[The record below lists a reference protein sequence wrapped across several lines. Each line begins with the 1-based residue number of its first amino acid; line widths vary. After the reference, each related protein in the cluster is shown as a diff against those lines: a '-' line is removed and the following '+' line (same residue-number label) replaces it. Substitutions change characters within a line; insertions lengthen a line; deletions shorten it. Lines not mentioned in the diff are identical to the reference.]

1 VPRRPSSPIAKGP
14 MTQRLRFAFF
24 SLRWLIGVGFRLAF
38 RLKVLGRDNLPERG
52 AAIIIGN
59 HASFLDPFIMSSRC
73 GRPVQWLVTREFYGN
88 PRVRWLLWWFGTIPV
103 GGGRSMVRSYRQ
115 IAGVLKEGGFIGIFP
130 EGGITRDGEM
140 KLFRS
145 GTAVI
150 AFRMGVPIVP
160 MHVEGTFDAL
170 PRYAKWPRFVPVTV
184 RMGAPIPVEQK
195 QDPTPEE
202 IDALTATMRA
212 AVVALET
219 ENRAARR

>member
-1 VPRRPSSPIAKGP
+1 
-14 MTQRLRFAFF
+14 MTPRLRFAFF
-24 SLRWLIGVGFRLAF
+24 SLRWFIGAGFKLAF
-38 RLKVLGRDNLPERG
+38 RLKVVGRGNLPDDG
-52 AAIIIGN
+52 PALVIGN

-73 GRPVQWLVTREFYGN
+73 GRPVQWLVTQEFYGN
-88 PRVRWLLWWFGTIPV
+88 PRVHWLLWWFGTIPV

-115 IAGVLKEGGFIGIFP
+115 IAEVLKQGGLIGIFP

-140 KLFRS
+140 KAFRT

-160 MHVEGTFDAL
+160 MHIQGTYEAL
-170 PRYAKWPRFVPVTV
+170 SRYAKWPRFVPVTI
-184 RMGAPIPVEQK
+184 RMGAPIPVDQK
-195 QDPTPEE
+195 PDPTPEE

-219 ENRAARR
+219 DNRAERR